1 MNKSLYRIVFNKAR
15 GMLMV
20 VADIARSG
28 RAGSSPSS
36 GIGHTLGRLIG
47 KVSAIGFGLWL
58 AMGVIQPVQAN
69 IVANSGAP
77 KNQQPTILNSAN
89 GTPQVN
95 IQTPSAGGVSR
106 NNFSQFDVNQKGAIL
121 NNSRQNV
128 QTQLGG
134 MVTGNPWLAKG
145 EANVILNEVNSR
157 DPSRLNGFIEVAG
170 KKAQVVIANP
180 SGITCSGCG
189 FINANRATLTTGQ
202 VQMNNGN
209 LTGYNVERGEVVVDG
224 PGMDSAGADY
234 TDIIARSVKINAG
247 LWAKDLK
254 VTTGRN
260 KVDAEHGRIEKTTA
274 DPATTPQLALDT
286 SSLGGM
292 FAGKIR
298 MVGTES
304 GVGVRNAGAI
314 GAQAGSVV
322 ITADGRIENSGAI
335 SAGDNTQLTSN
346 AGVTNSGAV
355 RAGNN
360 ASIQSKGALNNSGS
374 VIAGNNTLVQSDS
387 LTGSEGSVL
396 AAGVKDNGQLA
407 EKGDL
412 QLNAGGQ
419 LNAHGKMLAGGNLSI
434 RSQGMDLSASQTQ
447 GTHVELDAGKGSLN
461 TQNAQVSAQRLTA
474 RTDKQLNNDGGALG
488 ADAMALSAQSLSN
501 RQGEIVQTG
510 SGDLALNLPGA
521 LNNQQG
527 KIAANGNINLGAQTL
542 DNQRGKILA
551 AQDGSLNAQVKGTLD
566 NRKGSLAAAGN
577 TTVDASELNNEEG
590 LVSAS
595 TGKGELRSKQA
606 INNRKGRIEA
616 AKSQRIESVGMGNQ
630 QGVVLAEGLELALN
644 DGTLNN
650 LSGTLLS
657 YGALGLNS
665 GAMNNQNG
673 SIISQG
679 TLTYKGL
686 AVDNRNGVF
695 GSEQA
700 LAASFTTFSNQGGSI
715 KSGSGMTLNA
725 SQWLDNRGGVIGAGK
740 ALSLDAGELRNRQGT
755 LVSGDAASINADMLD
770 NRVGQLAAQ
779 NALHLSG
786 KQINNDD
793 GGLIQSGDSLDV
805 DAGEL
810 TNRNSGDKGGLISQ
824 GAMALAADAFTN
836 DLGLALSGSEFLLS
850 GGTLDNTAG
859 RLIAANALTFSL
871 SGEFTNQSG
880 LIQGG
885 NVALANQGQT
895 FNNRS
900 GTLNSLGALTLNS
913 GVVNNQGGTLA
924 AKGAFDLVAAELDN
938 RNGGRVIGESNASL
952 QTGNLQNGG
961 GQIQAV
967 GDMLLDN
974 AQGALDNVSGLIRS
988 GADLT
993 LNALNVINQN
1003 TQGANQGLEG
1013 RTVNLNTGGLNNQHG
1028 SILADNAL
1036 TIGNNGELNNS
1047 AGALAS
1053 SGVLKIS
1060 GSGLNLIN
1068 RDGVVQA
1075 GKQLDIRADNV
1086 DGNGQLL
1093 SLGDMTLQ
1101 SDQSF
1106 ANSGTAIANGN
1117 FTLVTPGS
1125 ITNSGKLL
1133 AGSQLDLH
1141 GGDLTNTADGEINAG
1156 QNWLNVDGT
1165 LLNHGLI
1172 DGGYTRLNAGT
1183 LTNTGSGRI
1192 YGDVIGVNAATFNN
1206 QAENGTAATLAGR
1219 ERVDIGV
1226 QTLNNSGHGLIS
1238 SAGDM
1243 AIGGELAAN
1252 GAATGLAAAINNHS
1266 ATIESAGNMT
1276 IAAGQINN
1284 VNDNFATEIVT
1295 VSSGPVTEY
1304 QHAGS
1309 PNRWKADEE
1318 GVFVDRNSSD
1328 GLRNLNTPEDTGS
1341 NNDSFSQYDYIRTVQ
1356 ETRIKTSD
1364 PAQILAGGDI
1374 TVAGDAIFNDKSR
1387 IIAGGTLETRG
1398 MREIKNDD
1406 VSGER
1411 HTNDEGWV
1419 THYYR
1424 IRHKG
1429 TDEQGADRTAY
1440 TPPTVIQA
1448 IALKPGQLVSNGEVQ
1463 GSSVNLN
1470 PLTPQ
1475 SIDVT
1480 IGQTEAVTAQV
1491 NSDSRLPQLQSVSA
1505 GDPVTPPP
1513 GQQFEVNPPEG
1524 TIRIVGPDT
1533 TLPDNSLFTVNPST
1547 DVPYLVETDPR
1558 FTNEKQWL
1566 GSDYMQNAFSQNGD
1580 HTAKRLGDGYY
1591 EQRLVREQVIN
1602 LTGQRYL
1609 DGYTSDEAQFKSLM
1623 DQGITFG
1630 KQFSLKLGVALTA
1643 DQMALLTGDIVW
1655 LVNREVKMP
1664 DGSISTVL
1672 VPQVYAKV
1680 KPGDIDGAGALIA
1693 GNNVVMKLDGDL
1705 FNRGTLAGRRVLQ
1718 LDADTITNQT
1728 GAIQGADVSLNART
1742 DLNNIGGIIQ
1752 GNDSLLAGAGR
1763 DINATTTLRSVES
1776 AADQNRFARTT
1787 IDSVSGIYVQGAD
1800 GKLTLQAG
1808 RDLNL
1813 TAAQV
1818 VNSGEK
1824 GQTRLIAR
1832 RDLNL
1837 DTVTTARRDDL
1848 VWDGDN
1854 TLKQSQ
1860 RDSVG
1865 SEVVGKGGLT
1875 LAAGNDINAQ
1885 AALLSSENALQL
1897 SAGHDVNIKGAEN
1910 TLDLDERHK
1919 VTGSSSWLSKT
1930 TTRTHDAVS
1939 RQTVAGSELSGDNVD
1954 ITAGNDLAVLG
1965 SNVAGSGDVSLLAGN
1980 ELTVGGM
1987 RERNSERHQKQEKKS
2002 GLMSSGG
2009 IGFSIGS
2016 QSLDVTDTGRDV
2028 TQLGS
2033 TVGSVNGDLTLSAG
2047 NHLAVTGS
2055 ALVAGNDMTLSGGR
2069 VDIDAAQNQRR
2080 QTHEVAQKTSGLT
2093 LALSGAA
2100 GSALNTAV
2108 STARAARNTDN
2119 DRLKALQGV
2128 KAALSGIQATQ
2139 AVRLDAAQG
2148 GDAANTNTVGIS
2160 LSYGS
2165 QSSKST
2171 QRSEQNTAQGSSLT
2185 AGDDLRIS
2193 ATGQDGDLTVKGSRL
2208 NAGDNVLLAANRD
2221 INLLSAENT
2230 RQLDGKNESRGGSVG
2245 VGIGVGS
2252 GGWGIS
2258 VSASV
2263 NKGKGSESGN
2273 GVTHTETTVDAGRRV
2288 TLLSGRDTALSGAQ
2302 VSGETVKADVGRNLT
2317 MTSEQDSDRY
2327 DAKQQNAG
2335 AGGSFTFGS
2344 MSGSASVNLSRDKM
2358 HSDYDSV
2365 VEQTG
2370 IFAGKGGFDV
2380 TVGEHT
2386 RLDGAVMGST
2396 AAPDKNRLDT
2406 GTLGFSDIE
2415 NRADYKAEH
2424 QSIGMSTGGGIGGQF
2439 AGNMANGLLAGAD
2452 SEGRDSTTTRSAVS
2466 EGTMVIRDG
2475 ANQQQDINQLSRDV
2489 AHANQT
2495 LSPIF
2500 DKEKEQ
2506 NRLQQAQLIGEIGN
2520 QVADIA
2526 RTEGSIQATKAAKET
2541 YPGYTAGQLR
2551 ETDIYKAEMQK
2562 YGTGSAVQRAIQ
2574 AATAAVQGLAGGDM
2588 TKALAGASAPYLAE
2602 VIHDMTTDADGKI
2615 NTEAN
2620 LMAHAVVGAVVAK
2633 VQGNSALAG
2642 AAGATVSEYIAQQLY
2657 PGISR
2662 DALTEDEKQ
2671 TISVLS
2677 TLAAGLAGGVVGD
2690 SSANTL
2696 AGAQAGKNAVENN
2709 ALSDI
2714 IENKVSGVSQEEKY
2728 QNAQKELVAAVEEFK
2743 AQHCAGMSAEACSA
2757 KISEHRNE
2765 LLKGAAGFGLDF
2777 IPVVGDIKGFA
2788 EAQSAIDYLGA
2799 MAGLIPV
2806 AGDAAGKAIKAAE
2819 VALKKGDVA
2828 EASKLINKASDEISG
2843 YLPSP
2848 GHASLPNSGVG
2859 SNAAFSVTNAQLG
2872 KKLGKHVED
2881 FGGNASNAAD
2891 RQRVLDIINDIGSN
2905 PDKVVAGKFAGQGVG
2920 NGASRGDVFFRI
2932 KGNDVVVT
2940 KPDGSFVTILKDGVN
2955 NTSVKNA
2962 LKGDPK

>member
-1 MNKSLYRIVFNKAR
+1 MNKNLYRIVFNKAR

-36 GIGHTLGRLIG
+36 GIGHTHGRLIG

-58 AMGVIQPVQAN
+58 AMGVVQPVQAN
-69 IVANSGAP
+69 IVADRGAP

-106 NNFSQFDVNQKGAIL
+106 NSFSQFDVDRKGAIL
-121 NNSRQNV
+121 NNSRQNA

-145 EANVILNEVNSR
+145 EAKIILNEVNSR

-180 SGITCSGCG
+180 AGITCSGCG

-202 VQMNNGN
+202 VQMNNGDI
-209 LTGYNVERGEVVVDG
+209 TGYNVERGEVVVDG
-224 PGMDSAGADY
+224 AGMDTSGADY

-247 LWAKDLK
+247 LWANDLK

-260 KVDAEHGRIEKTTA
+260 KVDAEHDRIEKSA
-274 DPATTPQLALDT
+274 GDPATSPQLALDT

-292 FAGKIR
+292 YAGKIR
-298 MVGTES
+298 MVGTEN

-335 SAGDNTQLTSN
+335 GASDDTQLASN
-346 AGVTNSGAV
+346 AGITNSGTV

-360 ASIQSKGALNNSGS
+360 AGIQSQGAINNSGS
-374 VIAGNNTLVQSDS
+374 VIAGNNAQFQSATLTSS
-387 LTGSEGSVL
+387 KESVL

-407 EKGDL
+407 QKGDL
-412 QLNAGGQ
+412 RLSASGQ
-419 LNAHGKMLAGGNLSI
+419 LNAHGKTLAGGNLSVS
-434 RSQGMDLSASQTQ
+434 SQGMDLSDSQTQ
-447 GTHVELDAGKGSLN
+447 GTQVELDAGKGNLN
-461 TQNAQVSAQRLTA
+461 TQNAQVYAQQLTA
-474 RTDKQLNNDGGALG
+474 RTDKQLNNDGGTLG
-488 ADAMALSAQSLSN
+488 ADAVTLSAQSLSN

-510 SGDLALNLPGA
+510 NGDLALNLPGA

-527 KIAANGNINLGAQTL
+527 KIAANGNVNLSAQTL
-542 DNQRGKILA
+542 NNQSGNVLA
-551 AQDGSLNAQVKGTLD
+551 AQNGNLNAQVKGKLD
-566 NRKGSLAAAGN
+566 NRKGTLAAAGN
-577 TTVDASELNNEEG
+577 TTVDAFELDNEEG

-595 TGKGELRSKQA
+595 AGKGEIRSQQA
-606 INNRKGRIEA
+606 INNRNGRIEA
-616 AKSQRIESVGMGNQ
+616 AKSQRIESGGMGNQ
-630 QGVVLAEGLELALN
+630 QGVVLAEGLDLALN

-650 LSGTLLS
+650 QSGILLS
-657 YGALGLNS
+657 YGALGINS
-665 GAMNNQNG
+665 GALNNQNG
-673 SIISQG
+673 SVISHG
-679 TLTYKGL
+679 TLAYKGL
-686 AVDNRNGVF
+686 AVDNSNGVF

-700 LAASFTTFSNQGGSI
+700 LAADFTTFLNLDGSI

-725 SQWLDNRGGVIGAGK
+725 SQWLDNSGGVIGAGN

-755 LVSGDAASINADMLD
+755 LVSGDAAEINADTLD
-770 NRVGQLAAQ
+770 NRAGQLAAQ
-779 NALHLSG
+779 KALTLRG
-786 KQINNDD
+786 ERINNDD
-793 GGLIQSGDSLDV
+793 GGLIQSGDSLAV

-810 TNRNSGDKGGLISQ
+810 TNRNSGEKGGLIGQ
-824 GAMALAADAFTN
+824 GAMTLAADALTN
-836 DLGLALSGSEFLLS
+836 NHGLILAGNAFSLT
-850 GGTLDNTAG
+850 GGQLDNTAG
-859 RLIAANALTFSL
+859 QLVSADALTLSL
-871 SGEFTNQSG
+871 SEGLTNQSG

-885 NVALANQGQT
+885 SVALATQGQA
-895 FNNRS
+895 FNNQS

-913 GVVNNQGGTLA
+913 GELNNQGGTLA
-924 AKGAFDLVAAELDN
+924 AKGGFDLVAADLDN
-938 RNGGRVIGESNASL
+938 RGGGRVIGESNASL
-952 QTGNLQNGG
+952 HTGNLQNGG

-967 GDMLLDN
+967 GDVLLDN
-974 AQGALDNVSGLIRS
+974 AKGAIDNVSGLIRS
-988 GADLT
+988 GANLT
-993 LNALNVINQN
+993 LNALNVVNQN

-1013 RTVNLNTGGLNNQHG
+1013 QTVNLNTGGLNNQSG

-1036 TIGNNGELNNS
+1036 TISNNGELNNS

-1053 SGVLKIS
+1053 SGALKVS

-1075 GKQLDIRADNV
+1075 GTQLDIQADNV
-1086 DGNGQLL
+1086 DGSGQLL

-1101 SDQSF
+1101 SHQSF

-1117 FTLVTPGS
+1117 FTLITPGS
-1125 ITNSGKLL
+1125 ITNSGRLL
-1133 AGSQLDLH
+1133 AGSKLDLR
-1141 GGDLTNTADGEINAG
+1141 GGSLTNTAGGEINAG
-1156 QNWLNVDGT
+1156 QNWLNVDGM
-1165 LLNHGLI
+1165 LLNYGLI

-1192 YGDVIGVNAATFNN
+1192 YGDAIGVNAATFNN
-1206 QAENGTAATLAGR
+1206 QAENGAAATLAGR

-1226 QTLNNSGHGLIS
+1226 QTLNNSGHGLVY

-1243 AIGGELAAN
+1243 AIGGALAEN
-1252 GAATGLAAAINNHS
+1252 GAATGLAATINNHS
-1266 ATIESAGNMT
+1266 ATIESAGNMA

-1284 VNDNFATEIVT
+1284 INDNFATELVT

-1309 PNRWKADEE
+1309 PNRWNADEE
-1318 GVFVDRNSSD
+1318 GVFVDGNSSD

-1341 NNDSFSQYDYIRTVQ
+1341 NNDSFSQYDYNRTVQ

-1364 PAQILAGGDI
+1364 PAQILAGGNI
-1374 TVAGDAIFNDKSR
+1374 TLAGDALFNDKSR
-1387 IIAGGTLETRG
+1387 IVAGGTLETSG
-1398 MREIKNDD
+1398 MGEVKNDD

-1411 HTNDEGWV
+1411 HTSDAGWV

-1440 TPPTVIQA
+1440 TPPTVIQT
-1448 IALKPGQLVSNGEVQ
+1448 IALKPGQLVSNGEVE
-1463 GSSVNLN
+1463 GSSLNLN
-1470 PLTPQ
+1470 ALTPQ
-1475 SIDVT
+1475 GIDLT
-1480 IGQTEAVTAQV
+1480 IGQTGAVTAQV
-1491 NSDSRLPQLQSVSA
+1491 NGDSRTPQLQSVSA
-1505 GDPVTPPP
+1505 GEPVTPPP

-1533 TLPDNSLFTVNPST
+1533 KLPDNSLFTVNPST

-1566 GSDYMQNAFSQNGD
+1566 GSDYMQNAFNQSGD
-1580 HTAKRLGDGYY
+1580 NTAKRLGDGYY
-1591 EQRLVREQVIN
+1591 EQRLVREQVIE

-1609 DGYTSDEAQFKSLM
+1609 DGYASDEEQFKALM

-1630 KQFSLKLGVALTA
+1630 KQYALKLGVALTPE
-1643 DQMALLTGDIVW
+1643 QMALLTGDIVW
-1655 LVNREVKMP
+1655 LVNSEVNMP
-1664 DGSISTVL
+1664 DGSMQTVL

-1680 KPGDIDGAGALIA
+1680 KPGDIDGSGALIA

-1705 FNRGTLAGRRVLQ
+1705 FNRGTIAGRRVLQ
-1718 LDADTITNQT
+1718 LDADNITNQT
-1728 GAIQGADVSLNART
+1728 GTIQGADVGLNART
-1742 DLNNIGGIIQ
+1742 DINNIGGIIQ
-1752 GNDSLLAGAGR
+1752 GNDSLLASAGR
-1763 DINATTTLRSVES
+1763 DINAAATVRSAES
-1776 AADQNRFARTT
+1776 ATDQNRFARTT
-1787 IDSVSGIYVQGAD
+1787 IDSVSGIYVQDED

-1818 VNSGEK
+1818 VNSGEN
-1824 GQTRLIAR
+1824 GQTRLIAQ

-1837 DTVTTARRDDL
+1837 DTVTTASSDDL
-1848 VWDGDN
+1848 VWDSEN
-1854 TLKQSQ
+1854 TLKQSR

-1865 SEVVGKGGLT
+1865 SEVVGKGDVT

-1919 VTGSSSWLSKT
+1919 VTGSSGWLSKT
-1930 TTRTHDAVS
+1930 TTRTHDVVS
-1939 RQTVAGSELSGDNVD
+1939 RQTVQDSELSGDKVD
-1954 ITAGNDLAVLG
+1954 IKAGNDLAVLG
-1965 SNVAGSGDVSLLAGN
+1965 SSVAGSGDVSLLAGN
-1980 ELTVGGM
+1980 DLTVGGM
-1987 RERNSERHQKQEKKS
+1987 SERNNEQHEKQEKKS

-2009 IGFSIGS
+2009 IGFSVGT
-2016 QSLDVTDTGRDV
+2016 QSLKVTDTGQDV

-2033 TVGSVNGDLTLSAG
+2033 TVGSVNGDLTLGAG
-2047 NHLAVTGS
+2047 NNLAVTGS
-2055 ALVAGNDMTLSGGR
+2055 ELVAGNDMTLSGKN
-2069 VDIDAAQNQRR
+2069 VNIEAAQNQSR
-2080 QTHEVAQKTSGLT
+2080 QTHEVEQKTSGLT
-2093 LALSGAA
+2093 LALSGMA

-2108 STARAARNTDN
+2108 STAQSARDTDN

-2128 KAALSGIQATQ
+2128 KATLSGVQAAQ
-2139 AVRLDAAQG
+2139 AARLDAAQG
-2148 GDAANTNTVGIS
+2148 GDAANNNTVGVS

-2185 AGDDLRIS
+2185 AGNDLSIS
-2193 ATGQDGDLTVKGSRL
+2193 ATGSGAQGQDGDLTLQGSQL
-2208 NAGDNVLLAANRD
+2208 KAGNNVLLAANRD

-2230 RQLDGKNESRGGSVG
+2230 QQLEGKNESSGGSVG

-2273 GVTHTETTVDAGRRV
+2273 GTTHTETTVDAGRQV
-2288 TLLSGRDTALSGAQ
+2288 TILSGRDTTLTGAQ
-2302 VSGETVKADVGRNLT
+2302 VSGETVKAEVGRNLT

-2327 DAKQQNAG
+2327 DAKQQNAS

-2358 HSDYDSV
+2358 HSNYDSV

-2386 RLDGAVMGST
+2386 QLNGAVIGST
-2396 AAPDKNRLDT
+2396 ATPDKNRLDT
-2406 GTLGFSDIE
+2406 GTLGFGDIH
-2415 NRADYKAEH
+2415 NQADYKVEH
-2424 QSIGMSTGGGIGGQF
+2424 QSIGISTGGSIGSQF
-2439 AGNMANGLLAGAD
+2439 AGNMANGLLVGSD
-2452 SEGRDSTTTRSAVS
+2452 SEGHDSGTTRAAVS
-2466 EGTMVIRDG
+2466 AGTITLRDP
-2475 ANQQQDINQLSRDV
+2475 NRQTQDVADLSRDV
-2489 AHANQT
+2489 EHANQT

-2526 RTEGSIQATKAAKET
+2526 RTEGQIQATNKAKAQH
-2541 YPGYTAGQLR
+2541 PNYTAEQLR
-2551 ETDIYKAEMQK
+2551 ETDTYKTEMQK

-2588 TKALAGASAPYLAE
+2588 QAAIAGGVAPYVANVIAQTIPEDNMAGRVLAHATVNAALAAMQGKDGATAAAGAATGELMGMIA
-2602 VIHDMTTDADGKI
+2602 
-2615 NTEAN
+2615 TEAYGKK
-2620 LMAHAVVGAVVAK
+2620 VGELSEEEKQTISALATLASGLAGGLVGDSSA
-2633 VQGNSALAG
+2633 SALAG
-2642 AAGATVSEYIAQQLY
+2642 AQSGKTTIDNNFFSPDSMPQGLQDYGQSVSSLYTNTNLTDEEGNVLNPVTEEERQYAMHKLLTGTMPEGQDISKAIVDGYTNGVLIAGAWYLGPAASIGKVAVSSALSGGANAAYQWYDLSQ
-2657 PGISR
+2657 PGNENKTYDYWSTTA
-2662 DALTEDEKQ
+2662 ALVTG
-2671 TISVLS
+2671 
-2677 TLAAGLAGGVVGD
+2677 GLAPGRNILPNVGIAMGGAVFTDGADKGAIIGAGVGAWSGGLVGKYAPDLLRPALGSSSGFWAEIGSTFTSEVVGD
-2690 SSANTL
+2690 AT
-2696 AGAQAGKNAVENN
+2696 
-2709 ALSDI
+2709 SD
-2714 IENKVSGVSQEEKY
+2714 
-2728 QNAQKELVAAVEEFK
+2728 
-2743 AQHCAGMSAEACSA
+2743 
-2757 KISEHRNE
+2757 
-2765 LLKGAAGFGLDF
+2765 
-2777 IPVVGDIKGFA
+2777 
-2788 EAQSAIDYLGA
+2788 AINQ
-2799 MAGLIPV
+2799 
-2806 AGDAAGKAIKAAE
+2806 
-2819 VALKKGDVA
+2819 KGD
-2828 EASKLINKASDEISG
+2828 
-2843 YLPSP
+2843 
-2848 GHASLPNSGVG
+2848 
-2859 SNAAFSVTNAQLG
+2859 
-2872 KKLGKHVED
+2872 KK
-2881 FGGNASNAAD
+2881 
-2891 RQRVLDIINDIGSN
+2891 
-2905 PDKVVAGKFAGQGVG
+2905 
-2920 NGASRGDVFFRI
+2920 
-2932 KGNDVVVT
+2932 
-2940 KPDGSFVTILKDGVN
+2940 
-2955 NTSVKNA
+2955 
-2962 LKGDPK
+2962 